1 MKIAFFDSG
10 IGGLTVLHEALKIL
24 PSEQYI
30 YFADSDNA
38 PYGIKTSQEIRELV
52 FDAVEFLIKQDIKAL
67 VLACNTA
74 TSVAVKELRATYTL
88 PIIGM
93 EPAVKPALKTAE
105 HRKTLI
111 CATQKTLEE
120 DKLKELIQNLN
131 AESKVEQLSLQ
142 NLVVFAEKF
151 EFQLPEVKKYL
162 SDCFASVNWTAFD
175 SVVLGCTHF
184 SYFTD
189 IIRSLLPAHVR
200 ILSGNEGT
208 VRQLQRIVAMNTD
221 TERTCIEYYISGKK
235 ADARHFDRY
244 FNLLNKSNGLQQ
256 E

>member
-10 IGGLTVLHEALKIL
+10 IGGLTVLQEALKIL
-24 PSEQYI
+24 PHEQYI

-38 PYGIKTSQEIRELV
+38 PYGIRTSQEIRNLV

-93 EPAVKPALKTAE
+93 EPAVKPALKAADNK
-105 HRKTLI
+105 KTLI
-111 CATQKTLEE
+111 CATQRTLEE

-142 NLVVFAEKF
+142 NLVIYAE
-151 EFQLPEVKKYL
+151 
-162 SDCFASVNWTAFD
+162 
-175 SVVLGCTHF
+175 
-184 SYFTD
+184 
-189 IIRSLLPAHVR
+189 
-200 ILSGNEGT
+200 
-208 VRQLQRIVAMNTD
+208 
-221 TERTCIEYYISGKK
+221 
-235 ADARHFDRY
+235 
-244 FNLLNKSNGLQQ
+244 
-256 E
+256 